1 MQFFAQLGDLI
12 EQRWRSKN
20 YDETLFPEIAAE
32 ALREMPVHEYT
43 NEQEIIHW
51 LHTTLSLPKQM
62 DVEASFGNPPITL
75 HVAPHFYIDAYYWL
89 DGATTIHKHAF
100 SGAFQVLS
108 GSSIHS
114 RYEFTQEQA
123 ITQHFAV
130 GSVNFKEVELLK
142 VGDTREIVAGD
153 QFIHALFHL
162 DRPSVTI
169 CVRTIQSI
177 NHLPQY
183 NYLRPYF
190 AKNPFFREELQTKK
204 LQSLDMLLKLK
215 HPEADKFI
223 CEVLQSADFQTVFL
237 TLQIASYY
245 LRHDTTQ
252 KLFQLSEGEE
262 RFQALMQRARQRHGQ
277 LIDFIPPVL
286 DEMDRLEQIVQRRRF
301 ITSKEQRFFLALL
314 LNIPERAKVLDL
326 IQQRFPEQE
335 VMETLDDWVMELANT
350 KVFGYDEPNL
360 LGIADFDEDY
370 LFVLQQMMLGKT
382 PEQIRQAILGQFAAD
397 YAEDFLRDLPTI
409 SERLQNSVLFKAIL
423 TDTASERTGEIALT
437 AP

>member
-12 EQRWRSKN
+12 EQRWRGKN
-20 YDETLFPEIAAE
+20 YDETLFPEIAMQS
-32 ALREMPVHEYT
+32 LKEMPVHEYT

-51 LHTTLSLPKQM
+51 LHTTLSLPRQM

-75 HVAPHFYIDAYYWL
+75 HVAPRFYIDAYYWL
-89 DGATTIHKHAF
+89 DGTTSIHQHSF

-114 RYEFTQEQA
+114 RYEFTKEQA
-123 ITQHFAV
+123 INQHFTV
-130 GSVNFKEVELLK
+130 GSVNFKDVELLK
-142 VGDTREIVAGD
+142 VGDTREILAGD

-169 CVRTIQSI
+169 CVRTYQDIKHQ
-177 NHLPQY
+177 PQY
-183 NYLRPYF
+183 DYLKPYF
-190 AKNPFFREELQTKK
+190 ARNRFFREESQTRK
-204 LQSLDMLLKLK
+204 LQSMEMLLKLK
-215 HPEADKFI
+215 HPDADNLI
-223 CEVLQSADFQTVFL
+223 GEVLQSADFYTAFL
-237 TLQIASYY
+237 TLYSASYY
-245 LRHDTTQ
+245 LRHDTAQ

-286 DEMDRLEQIVQRRRF
+286 DEMDRLEEIVHRRRF
-301 ITSKEQRFFLALL
+301 ITGNEQRFFLAVL
-314 LNIPERAKVLDL
+314 LNIPERAKVLEL

-382 PEQIRQAILGQFAAD
+382 PEQIQQAIREQLAAD

-423 TDTASERTGEIALT
+423 TDTASERTEQVALT